1 MQLEQVKRK
10 EQVSVLVCVNDVSP
24 LDAGDGETVDV
35 CDTTDATSSA
45 SSVWQG
51 FKIIGDNVDKNVKP
65 SFMRINTS
73 TPSLHYF
80 HSYAVLDRVDLS
92 GIPDIQPPGTC
103 DLLALLPS
111 SGDVDMLKQH
121 FSVLISR

>member
-1 MQLEQVKRK
+1 MI
-10 EQVSVLVCVNDVSP
+10 SP
-24 LDAGDGETVDV
+24 FDAGDGETVDV
-35 CDTTDATSSA
+35 HDTTDATSSVC
-45 SSVWQG
+45 SVWQG

-73 TPSLHYF
+73 TLSLHYF

-111 SGDVDMLKQH
+111 SGDVDMLKQQ
-121 FSVLISR
+121 FSILISR